1 MIKVHDLRRV
11 SADTAEAWADH
22 VGANMRQS
30 DIDEVRASSGL
41 TPTEAVRQSL
51 SLSSIAFC
59 VESDTHGPCAIF
71 GAAPGGLPGL
81 GIVWMLGTDG
91 IRKEGY
97 SIAKQT
103 RRYFDELNL
112 EYPVLWN
119 MIDGRNSLSMRWL
132 RWGGFELLVEHPNHG
147 PEGRPFYSFAR
158 SFYHNQDLHP
168 VRSGEAES

>member
-1 MIKVHDLRRV
+1 MIQVHDLRRV
-11 SADTAEAWADH
+11 SADTAGAWADH
-22 VGANMRQS
+22 IGANMRHS
-30 DIDEVRASSGL
+30 DILEVQASSGL
-41 TPTEAVRQSL
+41 TPIEAIRQSV

-97 SIAKQT
+97 SIAKKT
-103 RRYFDELNL
+103 RRYFDELNR

-119 MIDGRNSLSMRWL
+119 YIDGRNSLSMRWL
-132 RWGGFELLVEHPNHG
+132 RWGGFELLCEHPEHG
-147 PEGRPFYSFAR
+147 PQGLPFYTFAR
-158 SFYHNQDLHP
+158 TIKH
-168 VRSGEAES
+168 V